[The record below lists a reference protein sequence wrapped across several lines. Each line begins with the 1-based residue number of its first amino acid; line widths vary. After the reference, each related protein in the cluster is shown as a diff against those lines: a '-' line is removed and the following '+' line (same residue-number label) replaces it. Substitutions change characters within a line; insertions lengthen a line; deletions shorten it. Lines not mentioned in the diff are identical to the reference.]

1 MSRAIVFD
9 HARVIDGDVGCTLFE
24 IGDGIATS
32 VHEGGDEVVGLDD
45 SAARVVDEAGLHN
58 LPLADEAVAFGR
70 GEIMDVEAIDALL
83 ASREGG
89 LGIAFGTTLE
99 DGAVILRAKPGAQ
112 MFGLLFALVDNDGNY
127 HSDDHDKSN
136 DANDESG
143 VIRVELHRFN
153 LLRGEGGRASPA
165 TSEMRLGE
173 CELNLGST
181 KGCSENWL
189 PTWRGYPVGPE
200 GVPPIMVGM
209 RFPTKFFALVLA
221 PVAIFACS
229 PAAVAQAANSAGG
242 RVVLVLPFDNHSGNA
257 SLNWIGDSF
266 PDTLNK
272 RLTSAGFLT
281 ISHDDRLYAYDH
293 LGLPTDFRPTR
304 ATTIRIAEQ
313 LDANYVVI
321 GSYTVVPG
329 LGSGGANSRTIGKIM
344 IQAKVLSV
352 DALRLLPVA
361 IEDSAELNRL
371 FDVENAI
378 AWKVASAMDPH
389 FPVSEQTFLAAPGA
403 VPLPAFEDYI
413 RGINSTGDE
422 RLKRLKNAVSQAP
435 NYPAALLELG
445 KEQYAQRDFEG
456 AAATLAKVPKMDPL
470 ALEANFYLGLAQF
483 NSANYAGAQ
492 AAFSFVASRLPLPEV
507 VNDEAVAVSRQG
519 KDSVDLFRKA
529 SDADPSDED
538 YHYNLAVAMFR
549 RGDTAGATRE
559 VEAALKLKPADNA
572 AVELLAQ
579 LKKVPAGTKL
589 NADAEGGFS
598 PLERIRRNY
607 SETGYR
613 QAAFQLDQVRG
624 MRMAMLPP
632 DQRAAEYAQL
642 GREYLSQGLLPEA
655 ETQFRNA
662 LQANPNSA
670 DAHAGMAQLR
680 EASGDAAGARDEA
693 KTSMIMKPNVTALL
707 VLARLDLADK
717 KLAASAQD
725 ISEALKIDPKNA
737 DAIALKLVVQQ
748 RGQTVE

>member
-1 MSRAIVFD
+1 M
-9 HARVIDGDVGCTLFE
+9 
-24 IGDGIATS
+24 
-32 VHEGGDEVVGLDD
+32 
-45 SAARVVDEAGLHN
+45 
-58 LPLADEAVAFGR
+58 
-70 GEIMDVEAIDALL
+70 
-83 ASREGG
+83 
-89 LGIAFGTTLE
+89 
-99 DGAVILRAKPGAQ
+99 GAMQ
-112 MFGLLFALVDNDGNY
+112 
-127 HSDDHDKSN
+127 
-136 DANDESG
+136 
-143 VIRVELHRFN
+143 
-153 LLRGEGGRASPA
+153 
-165 TSEMRLGE
+165 
-173 CELNLGST
+173 
-181 KGCSENWL
+181 
-189 PTWRGYPVGPE
+189 
-200 GVPPIMVGM
+200 
-209 RFPTKFFALVLA
+209 FPTKFLALVLA
-221 PVAIFACS
+221 LVAIFACS
-229 PAAVAQAANSAGG
+229 PAAFAQAADNAGG
-242 RVVLVLPFDNHSGNA
+242 RVVLVLPFDNRSGNT
-257 SLNWIGDSF
+257 SLNWIGDSL

-281 ISHDDRLYAYDH
+281 ISHDDRQFAYDH
-293 LGLPTDFRPTR
+293 LGLPADFRPTR
-304 ATTIRIAEQ
+304 ATTIRIADQ
-313 LDANYVVI
+313 LDANYVI
-321 GSYTVVPG
+321 LGSYTVVP
-329 LGSGGANSRTIGKIM
+329 SAGGAAKNRIV
-344 IQAKVLSV
+344 IQAKVLSM
-352 DALRLLPVA
+352 DSLRLSGV
-361 IEDSAELNRL
+361 IEDSAELIRL

-378 AWKVASAMDPH
+378 AWKVAGAMDPH
-389 FPVSEQTFLAAPGA
+389 FSVSEQTFLAAPGA
-403 VPLPAFEDYI
+403 VPLSAFEDYI

-422 RLKRLKNAVSQAP
+422 RLKRLKNAVSQVP

-445 KEQYAQRDFEG
+445 KEQYAQRDFDG
-456 AAATLAKVPKMDPL
+456 AAATLGKVPKTDRL
-470 ALEANFYLGLAQF
+470 ALEANFYLGLAEF

-507 VNDEAVAVSRQG
+507 VNNEAVAVSRQG

-632 DQRAAEYAQL
+632 DQRAAEYTQL

>member
-1 MSRAIVFD
+1 VR
-9 HARVIDGDVGCTLFE
+9 
-24 IGDGIATS
+24 
-32 VHEGGDEVVGLDD
+32 
-45 SAARVVDEAGLHN
+45 AGL
-58 LPLADEAVAFGR
+58 
-70 GEIMDVEAIDALL
+70 
-83 ASREGG
+83 
-89 LGIAFGTTLE
+89 
-99 DGAVILRAKPGAQ
+99 
-112 MFGLLFALVDNDGNY
+112 
-127 HSDDHDKSN
+127 
-136 DANDESG
+136 
-143 VIRVELHRFN
+143 
-153 LLRGEGGRASPA
+153 
-165 TSEMRLGE
+165 
-173 CELNLGST
+173 
-181 KGCSENWL
+181 
-189 PTWRGYPVGPE
+189 
-200 GVPPIMVGM
+200 PPIMGAM

-221 PVAIFACS
+221 LAAIFACS
-229 PAAVAQAANSAGG
+229 PAAVAQTADSAGG

-281 ISHDDRLYAYDH
+281 ISHDDRQYAYDH
-293 LGLPTDFRPTR
+293 LGLPADFRPTR
-304 ATTIRIAEQ
+304 ATTIRVAEQ

-329 LGSGGANSRTIGKIM
+329 LGSGGANSRTIGRIM
-344 IQAKVLSV
+344 IQAKVLSI

-378 AWKVASAMDPH
+378 AWKVAGAMDPH
-389 FPVSEQTFLAAPGA
+389 FAVSEQTFLAAPGA

-413 RGINSTGDE
+413 RGINASSGDE
-422 RLKRLKNAVSQAP
+422 RLKRLKNAVAQVP

-445 KEQYAQRDFEG
+445 KEQYTQRDFDG
-456 AAATLAKVPKMDPL
+456 AAATLAKVPKTDRL
-470 ALEANFYLGLAQF
+470 ALEANFYLGLAEF

-492 AAFSFVASRLPLPEV
+492 VAFSFVASRLPLPEV
-507 VNDEAVAVSRQG
+507 VNNEGVAVSRQG
-519 KDSVDLFRKA
+519 KDSVELFRKA

-559 VEAALKLKPADNA
+559 AEAALKLKPNDNA

-589 NADAEGGFS
+589 KADAEGGFS

-632 DQRAAEYAQL
+632 EQRAAEYTQL

-655 ETQFRNA
+655 ETQFQDA
-662 LQANPNSA
+662 LQASPNSA
-670 DAHAGMAQLR
+670 EAHAGMAQLR

-693 KTSMIMKPNVTALL
+693 KTSMIMKPNVVALL

-717 KLAASAQD
+717 QLAASAQD
-725 ISEALKIDPKNA
+725 ISQALKIDPKNA
-737 DAIALKLVVQQ
+737 DAIALKLVLQQ
-748 RGQTVE
+748 RGQTVP

>member
-1 MSRAIVFD
+1 M
-9 HARVIDGDVGCTLFE
+9 
-24 IGDGIATS
+24 
-32 VHEGGDEVVGLDD
+32 
-45 SAARVVDEAGLHN
+45 
-58 LPLADEAVAFGR
+58 
-70 GEIMDVEAIDALL
+70 
-83 ASREGG
+83 
-89 LGIAFGTTLE
+89 
-99 DGAVILRAKPGAQ
+99 GA
-112 MFGLLFALVDNDGNY
+112 
-127 HSDDHDKSN
+127 
-136 DANDESG
+136 
-143 VIRVELHRFN
+143 
-153 LLRGEGGRASPA
+153 
-165 TSEMRLGE
+165 
-173 CELNLGST
+173 
-181 KGCSENWL
+181 
-189 PTWRGYPVGPE
+189 
-200 GVPPIMVGM
+200 M

-221 PVAIFACS
+221 LVAIFACS
-229 PAAVAQAANSAGG
+229 PAAFAQTEDSAGG

-281 ISHDDRLYAYDH
+281 ISHDDRQFAYDH
-293 LGLPTDFRPTR
+293 LGLPADFRPTR

-313 LDANYVVI
+313 LDANYVI
-321 GSYTVVPG
+321 LGSYTVVPVAG
-329 LGSGGANSRTIGKIM
+329 GGTGGAGGSAKSRIM
-344 IQAKVLSV
+344 IQAKVLSI
-352 DALRLLPVA
+352 DALRLSGT
-361 IEDSAELNRL
+361 IEDSAELMRL
-371 FDVENAI
+371 FDAENAI
-378 AWKVASAMDPH
+378 AWKVASAIDPH
-389 FPVSEQTFLAAPGA
+389 FSVSEQTFLAAPGA

-413 RGINSTGDE
+413 RGINATSGDE
-422 RLKRLKNAVSQAP
+422 RLKRLKNAVAQVP

-456 AAATLAKVPKMDPL
+456 AAATLAKVPKTDRL
-470 ALEANFYLGLAQF
+470 ALEANFYLGLAEF
-483 NSANYAGAQ
+483 NSANYADAQ

-507 VNDEAVAVSRQG
+507 VNNEAVAVSRQG

-559 VEAALKLKPADNA
+559 AEAALKLKPTDNA

-579 LKKVPAGTKL
+579 LKKVPAGTRL
-589 NADAEGGFS
+589 NANAEGGFS

-632 DQRAAEYAQL
+632 DQRAAEYTQL

>member
-1 MSRAIVFD
+1 MNS
-9 HARVIDGDVGCTLFE
+9 
-24 IGDGIATS
+24 
-32 VHEGGDEVVGLDD
+32 
-45 SAARVVDEAGLHN
+45 
-58 LPLADEAVAFGR
+58 
-70 GEIMDVEAIDALL
+70 
-83 ASREGG
+83 
-89 LGIAFGTTLE
+89 
-99 DGAVILRAKPGAQ
+99 
-112 MFGLLFALVDNDGNY
+112 
-127 HSDDHDKSN
+127 
-136 DANDESG
+136 
-143 VIRVELHRFN
+143 
-153 LLRGEGGRASPA
+153 
-165 TSEMRLGE
+165 
-173 CELNLGST
+173 
-181 KGCSENWL
+181 
-189 PTWRGYPVGPE
+189 
-200 GVPPIMVGM
+200 M

-221 PVAIFACS
+221 LAAIFASS
-229 PAAVAQAANSAGG
+229 PAAFAQTEDNAGG

-281 ISHDDRLYAYDH
+281 ISHDDRQFAYDH
-293 LGLPTDFRPTR
+293 LGLPADFRPTR

-329 LGSGGANSRTIGKIM
+329 LGSGGASSRNIGRIA
-344 IQAKVLSV
+344 IQARVLSI
-352 DALRLLPVA
+352 DTLRLSGAL
-361 IEDSAELNRL
+361 EDSAELTRL
-371 FDVENAI
+371 FDAENAI
-378 AWKVASAMDPH
+378 AWKVASAIDPKLA
-389 FPVSEQTFLAAPGA
+389 VSEQSFLAAPGA

-413 RGINSTGDE
+413 RGINATSGDE
-422 RLKRLKNAVSQAP
+422 RLKRLKNAVSQVP

-456 AAATLAKVPKMDPL
+456 AAATLAKVPKTDQL
-470 ALEANFYLGLAQF
+470 ALEANFYLGLAEF

-507 VNDEAVAVSRQG
+507 VNNEAVAVSRQG

-549 RGDTAGATRE
+549 RGDTVGATRE
-559 VEAALKLKPADNA
+559 AEAALKLKPADNA

-589 NADAEGGFS
+589 NSDAEGGFS

-607 SETGYR
+607 SETGFR
-613 QAAFQLDQVRG
+613 QAAFQLDQVRAI
-624 MRMAMLPP
+624 RMAMLPP
-632 DQRAAEYAQL
+632 EQRAAEYTQL

-655 ETQFRNA
+655 ETQFQNA
-662 LQANPNSA
+662 LQASPNSA

-680 EASGDAAGARDEA
+680 EASGNAAAARDEA
-693 KTSMIMKPNVTALL
+693 KTSMIMKPNVAALL

-717 KLAASAQD
+717 QLAASAQD

-748 RGQTVE
+748 RGQTVP

>member
-1 MSRAIVFD
+1 M
-9 HARVIDGDVGCTLFE
+9 
-24 IGDGIATS
+24 
-32 VHEGGDEVVGLDD
+32 
-45 SAARVVDEAGLHN
+45 
-58 LPLADEAVAFGR
+58 
-70 GEIMDVEAIDALL
+70 
-83 ASREGG
+83 
-89 LGIAFGTTLE
+89 
-99 DGAVILRAKPGAQ
+99 GA
-112 MFGLLFALVDNDGNY
+112 
-127 HSDDHDKSN
+127 
-136 DANDESG
+136 
-143 VIRVELHRFN
+143 
-153 LLRGEGGRASPA
+153 
-165 TSEMRLGE
+165 
-173 CELNLGST
+173 
-181 KGCSENWL
+181 
-189 PTWRGYPVGPE
+189 
-200 GVPPIMVGM
+200 M
-209 RFPTKFFALVLA
+209 RFPTKSLALVLA
-221 PVAIFACS
+221 LVAIFAFS
-229 PAAVAQAANSAGG
+229 PAAFAQTEGDAGG

-281 ISHDDRLYAYDH
+281 ISHDDRQFAYDH
-293 LGLPTDFRPTR
+293 LGLPADFRPTR

-329 LGSGGANSRTIGKIM
+329 LGSGAAGSKTLGRIM

-371 FDVENAI
+371 FDAENAI
-378 AWKVASAMDPH
+378 AWKVASAIDPKLA
-389 FPVSEQTFLAAPGA
+389 VSEQTFLAAPGA

-413 RGINSTGDE
+413 RGINATSSDE
-422 RLKRLKNAVSQAP
+422 RLKRLKNAVSQVP

-445 KEQYAQRDFEG
+445 KEQYAQRDFDG
-456 AAATLAKVPKMDPL
+456 AAVTLAKVPKTDLL
-470 ALEANFYLGLAQF
+470 ALEANFYLGLAEF

-492 AAFSFVASRLPLPEV
+492 AAFSFLASRLPLPEV
-507 VNDEAVAVSRQG
+507 VNNEAVAVSRQG
-519 KDSVDLFRKA
+519 KDSVELFRKA

-549 RGDTAGATRE
+549 RGDTGGATRE
-559 VEAALKLKPADNA
+559 AETALKLKPTDNA

-589 NADAEGGFS
+589 NANAEGGFS

-613 QAAFQLDQVRG
+613 QAAFQLDQVRAI
-624 MRMAMLPP
+624 RLAMLPP
-632 DQRAAEYAQL
+632 EQRAAEYTQL

-655 ETQFRNA
+655 ETQFQSA
-662 LQANPNSA
+662 LQASPNSA

-680 EASGDAAGARDEA
+680 EASGNAAAARDEA
-693 KTSMIMKPNVTALL
+693 KTSMIMKPNVAALL
-707 VLARLDLADK
+707 VLARLDLADRQ
-717 KLAASAQD
+717 LAASAQD
-725 ISEALKIDPKNA
+725 ISQALKIDPRNA

-748 RGQTVE
+748 RGQTVP